1 MTQTRIGVRLMLV
14 VGVGVFS
21 LAGCSDKRAQ
31 QDANSNDTAKAAE
44 RTGAKVARDP
54 EPDRVHILELAMS
67 YDFEKERPP
76 VEVSAD
82 VSGPNN
88 HGTPKSKAPDLR
100 IASAKLKEG
109 ETVADSEEILAA
121 IHSVKGE
128 YPQLGISEKHN
139 LVWRRKPSSDPKTWQ
154 VWIVSVDKHVKPT
167 ELASAGADFHSV
179 GSPQEPRLVVHIDP
193 ASKDRIEEQDT
204 FAACLFDPVC
214 SSQHCG
220 YTN

>member
-1 MTQTRIGVRLMLV
+1 MTQTRIVVRLALV
-14 VGVGVFS
+14 AGVVFS

-31 QDANSNDTAKAAE
+31 QDVNSNDTAKAAE
-44 RTGAKVARDP
+44 RMDAKVARDP
-54 EPDRVHILELAMS
+54 EPDRVHVIELAMS
-67 YDFEKERPP
+67 YEFEKERPP
-76 VEVSAD
+76 IQVGVN

-88 HGTPKSKAPDLR
+88 QGTPKSKAPDLM
-100 IASAKLKEG
+100 ISSAKLKEG

-128 YPQLGISEKHN
+128 YPPLGISEKHN

-154 VWIVSVDKHVKPT
+154 VWVVSVDHHGTPT
-167 ELASAGADFHSV
+167 ELTSAAKDFQSGVLPH
-179 GSPQEPRLVVHIDP
+179 EPRLVVHIDP
-193 ASKDRIEEQDT
+193 PSKDRPEEQDT

-214 SSQHCG
+214 TSQHCG